1 MASRSGSS
9 TMSSQEP
16 CTRSAPAA
24 RANASV
30 SLTRFGGHRSKGGY
44 GVDHGRGEEAEA
56 ATAELHRG
64 LQGRSGTAGARR
76 GQDRAHQRGAR
87 RAGAAAQGG
96 SRAADG
102 AGDPKKSGL
111 LRERAPLRFGFIDA

>member
-44 GVDHGRGEEAEA
+44 GVDHGRGKEAEA
-56 ATAELHRG
+56 TITTTTNIWCGSDPARRSGAASFAAKAAGGCQGTSA
-64 LQGRSGTAGARR
+64 QGR
-76 GQDRAHQRGAR
+76 HV
-87 RAGAAAQGG
+87 
-96 SRAADG
+96 ADG
-102 AGDPKKSGL
+102 
-111 LRERAPLRFGFIDA
+111 ERPEARGCLVHEVDGRDRQAPP